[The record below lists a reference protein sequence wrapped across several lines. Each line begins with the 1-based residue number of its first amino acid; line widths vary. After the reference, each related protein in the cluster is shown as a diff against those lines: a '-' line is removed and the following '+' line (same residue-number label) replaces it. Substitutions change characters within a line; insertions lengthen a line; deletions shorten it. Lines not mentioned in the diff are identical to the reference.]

1 MCIRDRVDIN
11 DVRAYIGLEWIGPRR
26 VTGFFDVGYV
36 FERELVYRTDPIND
50 VPIEDSVMIRSGI
63 AF

>member
-1 MCIRDRVDIN
+1 M
-11 DVRAYIGLEWIGPRR
+11 GPRR

-36 FERELVYRTDPIND
+36 FERELVYRSAPLID
-50 VPIEDSVMIRSGI
+50 VPIEDSFMIRSGI